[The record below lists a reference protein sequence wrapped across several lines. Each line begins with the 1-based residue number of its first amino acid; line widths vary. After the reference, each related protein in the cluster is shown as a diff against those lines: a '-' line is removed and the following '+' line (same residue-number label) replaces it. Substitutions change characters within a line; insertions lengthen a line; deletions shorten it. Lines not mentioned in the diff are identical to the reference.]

1 VFEQPAVPR
10 QQDAL
15 LFGGDPDQFRIASGI
30 SVLGVESEHAQIG
43 RQPSQMNIER
53 ELRLAQRLRAD
64 AQLRRDVERFEY
76 GVHRDAIAVP
86 NQAGKVR
93 RLAVDEHQI
102 NFRVRD
108 AETLDHILDGGRHE
122 ELLLESLVLLVG
134 REVVV
139 QFGVKPN
146 RSTSRRDD
154 HKAFTARPSSR
165 HTAPTN
171 GSTSRMQAPPFTPRR
186 PALRRRRRRLGEGR
200 HRAATAAGPLQ

>member
-15 LFGGDPDQFRIASGI
+15 LLGGDPHQFRIASGI

-76 GVHRDAIAVP
+76 GVHRDAIAVS

-102 NFRVRD
+102 NFRVGN

-122 ELLLESLVLLVG
+122 ELFLESLVLPMG

-146 RSTSRRDD
+146 RGTSRRGD
-154 HKAFTARPSSR
+154 HKAFTFISNSGRRNPPSS
-165 HTAPTN
+165 
-171 GSTSRMQAPPFTPRR
+171 GSSGG
-186 PALRRRRRRLGEGR
+186 RRRRSRRGPSAG
-200 HRAATAAGPLQ
+200 TA